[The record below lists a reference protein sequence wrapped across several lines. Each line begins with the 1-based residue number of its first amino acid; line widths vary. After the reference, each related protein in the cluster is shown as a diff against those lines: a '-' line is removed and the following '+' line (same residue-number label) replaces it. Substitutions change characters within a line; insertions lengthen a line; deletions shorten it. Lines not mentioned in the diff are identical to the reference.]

1 MRQFML
7 DELELSLAHDRTRM
21 ICICGATGAG
31 KTKKVI
37 VELPKS
43 SIDLEGLA
51 HHGGSTFGR
60 LPEDPDQ
67 PSQIDFENSISI
79 GLRKLPSPS

>member
-1 MRQFML
+1 
-7 DELELSLAHDRTRM
+7 M

-31 KTKKVI
+31 KTKVI
-37 VELPKS
+37 AALSKS

-51 HHGGSTFGR
+51 HHRGSTFGR
-60 LPEDPDQ
+60 WQEDPDQ

-79 GLRKLPSPS
+79 GLRKLPSPL